1 MRTYLALIMC
11 LMAWGG
17 MQWGNGL
24 GTNGERS
31 ILAGKGDYIVYAGLN
46 EGNREMVQVENLP
59 KANDFLK
66 LVNEEHP
73 GTIETKMTT
82 SVRSMVGS
90 FLPVEDDF
98 ALRPEVIY
106 ALCDMALDRSLH
118 EEILLLRG
126 YVSPQEQET
135 WQREAAERYQKVGKS
150 REEALRKVPSAG
162 CSDHQSGLAVDI
174 RLTGALQMGQKQP
187 LQRSETGRWLQE
199 NMWRYGFVYDREAAC
214 EEIHLRYVGRQHA
227 RVMDVLD
234 MGLESYLALLEA
246 EEELSLEKDGRVL
259 VYVKMLKGENEVAI
273 PDDMPVE
280 LSGDGR
286 GNVVLCGWT
295 E

>member
-1 MRTYLALIMC
+1 MRTCFALIMC
-11 LMAWGG
+11 LIAWGG

-24 GTNGERS
+24 KADGERR
-31 ILAGKGDYIVYAGLN
+31 ILARKGDYVVYAGLN
-46 EGNREMVQVENLP
+46 EGDRERVQVKNLP
-59 KANDFLK
+59 KADDFLL
-66 LVNEEHP
+66 LVNEEYP
-73 GTIETKMTT
+73 GTIETEMTT

-90 FLPVEDDF
+90 FLPVEEDF

-118 EEILLLRG
+118 EEVILIRG
-126 YVSPQEQET
+126 YVSPQEQDA

-174 RLTGALQMGQKQP
+174 RLSGVLQMGQKQP
-187 LQRSETGRWLQE
+187 LQRSETGKWLQE
-199 NMWRYGFVYDREAAC
+199 NMWQYGFVQDREGAC

-227 RVMDVLD
+227 RMMDVLD
-234 MGLESYLALLEA
+234 VGLESYLALLET
-246 EEELSLEKDGRVL
+246 EEEVSLEKNGRVL
-259 VYVKMLKGENEVAI
+259 VYVKMLKGEDEVAI
-273 PDDMPVE
+273 PDGMPVE

-286 GNVVLCGWT
+286 DNVVLCGWT

>member
-1 MRTYLALIMC
+1 MRTCLALIMC

-24 GTNGERS
+24 KADGERR
-31 ILAGKGDYIVYAGLN
+31 ILARKGDYVVYAGLN
-46 EGNREMVQVENLP
+46 EGDRERVQVKNLP
-59 KANDFLK
+59 KADDFLL
-66 LVNEEHP
+66 LVNEEYP
-73 GTIETKMTT
+73 GTIETEMTT

-98 ALRPEVIY
+98 SLRPEVIY

-118 EEILLLRG
+118 EEVILIRG
-126 YVSPQEQET
+126 YVSPLEQDA

-150 REEALRKVPSAG
+150 REEALRKVPSGG

-174 RLTGALQMGQKQP
+174 RLSGVLQMGQKQP
-187 LQRSETGRWLQE
+187 LQRSETGKWLQE
-199 NMWRYGFVYDREAAC
+199 NMWRYGFVQDREGAC

-259 VYVKMLKGENEVAI
+259 VYVKMLKGEGEVAI
-273 PDDMPVE
+273 PDGMPVE

>member
-1 MRTYLALIMC
+1 MRTCLALIMC

-31 ILAGKGDYIVYAGLN
+31 ILAGNGDYVVYAGLN

>member
-1 MRTYLALIMC
+1 MRTCLALIMC

-17 MQWGNGL
+17 MQWGSGMKTDEN
-24 GTNGERS
+24 RH
-31 ILAGKGDYIVYAGLN
+31 ILARHGDLAVVAG
-46 EGNREMVQVENLP
+46 REEMNADQVRVENLP

-66 LVNEEHP
+66 LVNEQHP
-73 GTIETKMTT
+73 GTTEQELTT

-90 FLPVEDDF
+90 FLPLEGDF

-106 ALCDMALDRSLH
+106 ALCDMALDIPLH
-118 EEILLLRG
+118 EKITLIRG
-126 YVSPQEQET
+126 YVSPQEQDA
-135 WQREAAERYQKVGKS
+135 WQNEALERYRKVGKS
-150 REEALRKVPSAG
+150 REEVLCKVPSAG
-162 CSDHQSGLAVDI
+162 CSDHQTGFAVDI
-174 RLTGALQMGQKQP
+174 RLEGKLQMGQKQP
-187 LQRSETGRWLQE
+187 LQRSETGKWLQE
-199 NMWRYGFVYDREAAC
+199 NMWRYGFVHDKEAAC
-214 EEIHLRYVGRQHA
+214 EEIHLRYVGRHHA
-227 RVMDVLD
+227 RMMQALNV
-234 MGLESYLALLEA
+234 GLESYLALLEE

-259 VYVKMLKGENEVAI
+259 VYVNMLKGEDEAVI

>member
-1 MRTYLALIMC
+1 MRTCLALIMC

-17 MQWGNGL
+17 MQWGTGL
-24 GTNGERS
+24 KADGERCVV
-31 ILAGKGDYIVYAGLN
+31 AGNGDYIVYAGLN
-46 EGNREMVQVENLP
+46 GGDREVVRVENLP
-59 KANDFLK
+59 KANDFLQ
-66 LVNEEHP
+66 LVNEKYP
-73 GTIETKMTT
+73 GTIETEMTT

-90 FLPVEDDF
+90 FLPVEEDF

-106 ALCDMALDRSLH
+106 ALCDMALDQPLH
-118 EEILLLRG
+118 EEVILIRG
-126 YVSPQEQET
+126 YVSPQEQDA

-174 RLTGALQMGQKQP
+174 RLSGVLQMGQKQP
-187 LQRSETGRWLQE
+187 LQRSETGKWLQE
-199 NMWRYGFVYDREAAC
+199 NMWRYGFVQDREGAC

-227 RVMDVLD
+227 RMMKMLD
-234 MGLESYLALLEA
+234 MGLEGYLALLNA
-246 EEELSLEKDGRVL
+246 QGELSLEKDGRVL
-259 VYVKMLKGENEVAI
+259 VYVKMLKGEGEVAI
-273 PDDMPVE
+273 PDGMPVE